1 MACLMDLVSRKSS
14 ARVAKQWIALVAI
27 AFTFASASGCGSSR
41 DPNWLPVFPATGKVS
56 FQGAAPGGAYV
67 VLHPKQANSP
77 VAASNVSPHAAVEPD
92 GTFKISSYSASDG
105 APPGDY
111 VVTLEWKK
119 TVKDS
124 RGEPGPGPNVLPAK
138 YAQAATSPITV
149 TIAQGPT
156 QIPPIVLK

>member
-1 MACLMDLVSRKSS
+1 MSFRSSKSAILLAVALVSL
-14 ARVAKQWIALVAI
+14 AAA
-27 AFTFASASGCGSSR
+27 GCGSSR
-41 DPNWLPVFPATGKVS
+41 DPNWLPVFPATGKVT

-67 VLHPKQANSP
+67 VLHPKQASSP
-77 VAASNVSPHAAVEPD
+77 TAASNLWPHAAVEPD
-92 GTFKISSYSASDG
+92 GTFKISSYSANDG

-111 VVTLEWKK
+111 VVTVEWKK

-149 TIAQGPT
+149 TIAQGPN
-156 QIPPIVLK
+156 QLAPIVLK